1 MSSHPSNES
10 PHPTCDASESATPT
24 PNAETS
30 RGLSRRRL
38 FGAAGVT
45 AAVVG
50 AAGAGAWAGQASAAD
65 RTNTTLHSPVPFR
78 GVHQAGIVTE
88 AQDRMH
94 FCAFDITTDSK
105 ADVVAML
112 RKWTAM
118 AERMTQGQEAFAN
131 GAVGLNPYAPPSDTG
146 EALGLPASALTLTI
160 GFGPSFFSKEGAD
173 RFGIAARRP
182 APLADLPKFRNETM
196 DPARC
201 GGDICV
207 QACANDPQ
215 VAVHAIRN
223 LARIGFGTVAVRYSQ
238 LGFGRTSSTTRD
250 QATPRNLFGFKD
262 GTANLKAED
271 TDALNTH
278 VWVSTSD
285 GPDWLTGGSYL
296 ITRRIRMRIESWDR
310 TTLREQERVIGR
322 HKGSGAPNGY
332 ADEFDALDFDSKN
345 ADGDPFIDV
354 DAHVRLA
361 SDSQLGGIKILRRGY
376 NFTDG
381 SDGFG
386 HLDAGLFFI
395 AFVRNPVTQFIPM
408 QAQLASKDAL
418 NEYIT
423 HTGTGVFAC
432 PPGLTEGD
440 SSAYWGSTLLETS

>member
-1 MSSHPSNES
+1 VSLPPSKPPGSAPPES
-10 PHPTCDASESATPT
+10 GSAEPSTQ
-24 PNAETS
+24 AA
-30 RGLSRRRL
+30 RGGLSRRTL

-45 AAVVG
+45 AAVIG
-50 AAGAGAWAGQASAAD
+50 AAGAGTVAGRAAAASSGPAE
-65 RTNTTLHSPVPFR
+65 LHKPVPFR
-78 GVHQAGIVTE
+78 GERQAGIITE

-94 FCAFDITTDSK
+94 FCAFDITTDK
-105 ADVVAML
+105 LDDVVAML
-112 RKWTAM
+112 KEWTKM
-118 AERMTQGQEAFAN
+118 AERMTRGEETVAH

-160 GFGPSFFSKEGAD
+160 GFGRSFFVKDGKD
-173 RFGIAARRP
+173 RFGLAHQCP
-182 APLADLPKFRNETM
+182 TPLADLPKFRNETM

-223 LARIGFGTVAVRYSQ
+223 LARVGFGTVAVRYSQ
-238 LGFGRTSSTTRD
+238 LGFGRTSSTTRE
-250 QATPRNLFGFKD
+250 QSTPRNLFGFKD

-271 TDALNTH
+271 TASLDRH
-278 VWVSTSD
+278 VWVADGD
-285 GPDWLTGGSYL
+285 GPNWLAGGTYL
-296 ITRRIRMRIESWDR
+296 VARRIRMRIESWDR
-310 TTLREQERVIGR
+310 TTLLEQERVIGR
-322 HKGSGAPNGY
+322 QKGSGAPNGY
-332 ADEFDALDFDSKN
+332 HDEFDALDFHSKN
-345 ADGDPFIDV
+345 AEGDPMIDV

-361 SDSQLGGIKILRRGY
+361 SSEHLGGIEILRRGY

-423 HTGTGVFAC
+423 HTGTAVFAC
-432 PPGLTEGD
+432 PPGLREGD
-440 SSAYWGSTLLETS
+440 SSAYWGSTLFC